1 MTTYFI
7 THTNEFGLTRYYQ
20 GVRTARGWP
29 FIFEY
34 DFTVDINRA
43 NSYTLEEAK
52 IIQKKATERDNPL
65 DLEIYEWIPP
75 SEPRLG
81 KKYDEK
87 EHIIGLLT
95 DMNKEF
101 FMLDSHFNGKVIQ
114 MAIDYIKEK
123 T

>member
-29 FIFEY
+29 FLFEH
-34 DFTVDINRA
+34 DFTVAINRA
-43 NSYTLEEAK
+43 NSYSLEEAK
-52 IIQKKATERDNPL
+52 IIQKEASERDNPL
-65 DLEIYEWIPP
+65 NLEIYEWIPP

-87 EHIIGLLT
+87 EHIIGVLT
-95 DMNKEF
+95 DINARF
-101 FMLDSHFNGKVIQ
+101 FSPCSHEGKAMK

>member
-7 THTNEFGLTRYYQ
+7 THTNEFGLTRYYE
-20 GVRTARGWP
+20 GVKTARGWP
-29 FIFEY
+29 IFISC
-34 DFTVDINRA
+34 DFTVDISNA

-52 IIQKKATERDNPL
+52 IIQKEAGGRDNPL
-65 DLEIYEWIPP
+65 NLEIYECIPP
-75 SEPRLG
+75 SKPRLG

-95 DMNKEF
+95 DINKKF
-101 FMLDSHFNGKVIQ
+101 FPCSHEGTFIQ

>member
-7 THTNEFGLTRYYQ
+7 VYTTTNGTPYYYR
-20 GVRTARGWP
+20 GVKTARGWP
-29 FIFEY
+29 IYIFH
-34 DFTVDINRA
+34 DFTVDINNA
-43 NSYTLEEAK
+43 KSYTLEEAK
-52 IIQKKATERDNPL
+52 IIQKEASERDNPL
-65 DLEIYEWIPP
+65 NLEIYEWIPP

-87 EHIIGLLT
+87 EHIIGVLT
-95 DMNKEF
+95 DINARF
-101 FMLDSHFNGKVIQ
+101 FSPCSHEGKAMK

>member
-7 THTNEFGLTRYYQ
+7 THISTSGINYYR
-20 GVRTARGWP
+20 GVKTARGWP
-29 FIFEY
+29 FSLGY
-34 DFTVDINRA
+34 DFTVDINHA

-52 IIQKKATERDNPL
+52 IIQKEARKRDNPL
-65 DLEIYEWIPP
+65 NLEIYEWIPP

-95 DMNKEF
+95 DMHVAF
-101 FMLDSHFNGKVIQ
+101 YPDSHKDKV
-114 MAIDYIKEK
+114 MKMVIDYIKEK

>member
-7 THTNEFGLTRYYQ
+7 THTDTFGSFRYYQ
-20 GVRTARGWP
+20 GVKTPRGYP
-29 FIFEY
+29 FAFAS
-34 DFTVDINRA
+34 DFTANINHA

-52 IIQKKATERDNPL
+52 IIQKEASERCHPL
-65 DLEIYEWIPP
+65 NLEIYEWIPP
-75 SEPRLG
+75 TEPRLG

-101 FMLDSHFNGKVIQ
+101 STYSHEGKVMKMVIN
-114 MAIDYIKEK
+114 YIKEK